1 MDSGYSN
8 AEEKGAVVLS
18 LPQADRGTC
27 PPMLSWHR
35 LPRGSGSSW
44 LQWGAALAEHGER
57 GQGPSCLGLK
67 GQLPGGPAPGLLA
80 VPQTPGSAAREVQ
93 DSGLEQVG
101 ATRTGFEAQTRSW
114 NYQLAATAAI
124 IQAAMGSGPSG
135 FGDHPRTLRLAVT
148 EEFPG

>member
-1 MDSGYSN
+1 MGLGYSN
-8 AEEKGAVVLS
+8 AEEKGAVGPS
-18 LPQADRGTC
+18 PPQADKGTC
-27 PPMLSWHR
+27 PHTLSWPR

-44 LQWGAALAEHGER
+44 LQWGAALAECGER

-67 GQLPGGPAPGLLA
+67 GQLPVGPAPGLLA

-93 DSGLEQVG
+93 DSGFEQVG

-114 NYQLAATAAI
+114 NYILAATAAT
-124 IQAAMGSGPSG
+124 IQAAVGAGPSG

-148 EEFPG
+148 EELPG